1 MPSCMAPKKWTD
13 EVHLKA
19 IMSLFAR
26 STLFAKLSG
35 KNYNISV
42 YAHINSIVHAVS
54 YAGLD
59 DVVRGPSPGSAV
71 PLPP

>member
-1 MPSCMAPKKWTD
+1 
-13 EVHLKA
+13 
-19 IMSLFAR
+19 MSLFAR